1 MWGYRRDDS
10 TTHLVETVRSL
21 AYESADARNCSPQSI
36 SGSPWITTAGICA
49 AVPAT
54 KDTVN
59 TDMVFKKITLI
70 GTSDESF
77 DAAADDAIERAEETL
92 ENVKWVE
99 VDELGVE
106 VANAPDRQYQAEV
119 TVAFELEEPRS

>member
-1 MWGYRRDDS
+1 
-10 TTHLVETVRSL
+10 
-21 AYESADARNCSPQSI
+21 
-36 SGSPWITTAGICA
+36 
-49 AVPAT
+49 
-54 KDTVN
+54 
-59 TDMVFKKITLI
+59 MVFKKITLI

-77 DAAADDAIERAEETL
+77 DAAADDAIERAEQTL